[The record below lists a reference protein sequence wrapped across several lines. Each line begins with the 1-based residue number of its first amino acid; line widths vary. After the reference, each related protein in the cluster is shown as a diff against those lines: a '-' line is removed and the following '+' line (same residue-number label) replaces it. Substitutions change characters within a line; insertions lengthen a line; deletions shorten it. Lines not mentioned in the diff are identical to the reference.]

1 MVLAKEID
9 RLMEQNREPRNID
22 PYKYIV
28 NKSVVREHRQ
38 SNGTNIVF
46 STNGAWPIEFHMP
59 EKRERKIESTRR
71 PYVLHKNHIN
81 VS

>member
-9 RLMEQNREPRNID
+9 RLMEQNRQPRNID

-28 NKSVVREHRQ
+28 NKSVVKEHRQ
-38 SNGTNIVF
+38 FNGTNIVF
-46 STNGAWPIEFHMP
+46 STNGAWTIEFHMP
-59 EKRERKIESTRR
+59 KKEK
-71 PYVLHKNHIN
+71 KNRIYTQTLCPSQNNIN

>member
-28 NKSVVREHRQ
+28 NKSVVKEHRQ
-38 SNGTNIVF
+38 FNGTNIVF
-46 STNGAWPIEFHMP
+46 STNGAWTIEFHMP
-59 EKRERKIESTRR
+59 GKRERKIESIRR